1 MYGVLAFAV
10 ISQIVSLL
18 RLNFGRDSQYP
29 MSHSSYTNL
38 YLDLIGFV
46 FLHGR
51 HVGGVAG
58 LYLFQAVF
66 HRRHCFST
74 VIDGGGGDRSNCHVM
89 R

>member
-46 FLHGR
+46 FFNGHW
-51 HVGGVAG
+51 
-58 LYLFQAVF
+58 
-66 HRRHCFST
+66 RRWWSEQL
-74 VIDGGGGDRSNCHVM
+74 SCHVLTKLTGEWLI
-89 R
+89 

>member
-46 FLHGR
+46 FFM
-51 HVGGVAG
+51 VGTLVVWRGYTFFKRFFIG
-58 LYLFQAVF
+58 
-66 HRRHCFST
+66 H
-74 VIDGGGGDRSNCHVM
+74 
-89 R
+89 